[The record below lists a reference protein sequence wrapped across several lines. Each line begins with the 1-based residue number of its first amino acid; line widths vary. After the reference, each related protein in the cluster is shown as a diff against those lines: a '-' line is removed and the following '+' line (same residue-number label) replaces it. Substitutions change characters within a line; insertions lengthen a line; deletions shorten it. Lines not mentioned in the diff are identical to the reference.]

1 MNINEPSKDVI
12 TKFYEKYAL
21 GGSGKL
27 PKFRIIKHKILGV
40 PARNLLG
47 CYKKIYSNCKEDHK
61 QLEQRL
67 FKEYTYNLEWL
78 ERFWMKEAFIVIA
91 GPLET
96 DPVDLSVKIV
106 LISRSKTP
114 TEEDLAILNECG
126 IDYYTYINFEIK
138 RIVSCQIVV
147 AGRTYYRKYK

>member
-1 MNINEPSKDVI
+1 MKSM
-12 TKFYEKYAL
+12 F
-21 GGSGKL
+21 GGVKEN
-27 PKFRIIKHKILGV
+27 FRNSELLNILGV

-96 DPVDLSVKIV
+96 DPVDSSVKIV

-126 IDYYTYINFEIK
+126 IDYYTDINFEIK
-138 RIVSCQIVV
+138 RIVSCQIVKEHWQQKQ
-147 AGRTYYRKYK
+147 TEYI